1 MATNVINGTDLY
13 VFVNGVAIAHSTSH
27 TLTITRTNREIST
40 KDSGAYVTR
49 GKGRLNVSA
58 TCSALMVYGSFETIV
73 EAQITGSPV
82 NVIFGKKTPLTG
94 VLDTTET
101 YANGSFYITSVEM
114 NAPDGDNA
122 TYTVSFECDG
132 TFNFIEV

>member
-13 VFVNGVAIAHSTSH
+13 VFVGGVAIAHSTSH
-27 TLTITRTNREIST
+27 TLTITRTNRGIST

-49 GKGRLNVSA
+49 DKGRLNVSA
-58 TCSALMVYGSFETIV
+58 SCSALMVYGSFETIV
-73 EAQITGSPV
+73 EAQLTSSPV
-82 NVIFGKKTPLTG
+82 SLYFGKKASPSG

-101 YANGSFYITSVEM
+101 YANGSFLITSVEM

-122 TYTVSFECDG
+122 TYTVNFECAG
-132 TFNFIEV
+132 TFNFIKV

>member
-13 VFVNGVAIAHSTSH
+13 VFIGGVPIAHSTSH
-27 TLTITRTNREIST
+27 TLTITRTNRGIST

-58 TCSALMVYGSFETIV
+58 SCSALMVYGSFETIV
-73 EAQITGSPV
+73 EAQITSAPV
-82 NVIFGKKTPLTG
+82 TVAFGKKTTPAG
-94 VLDTTET
+94 SLDTTET
-101 YANGSFYITSVEM
+101 YATGSFFITSVEM

-122 TYTVSFECDG
+122 TYTVNFECAG
-132 TFNFIEV
+132 TFTFTEV